1 MTNFE
6 HYTLSKY
13 KMAMLLAMIE
23 EDANNYPNEI
33 NKWFDWLNTEYDT
46 TCSECEED
54 DNIKK
59 YLSAENRENITQ

>member
-6 HYTLSKY
+6 HYISSKY
-13 KMAMLLAMIE
+13 KLAMLLAMTE

-33 NKWFDWLNTEYDT
+33 NKWFEWLNMEYDT

-59 YLSAENRENITQ
+59 YLSAENRGE

>member
-33 NKWFDWLNTEYDT
+33 NKWFEWLNAEYDT

>member
-6 HYTLSKY
+6 HYTSSKY

-33 NKWFDWLNTEYDT
+33 WCHHVLQRNPPRSPWSSSFLP
-46 TCSECEED
+46 
-54 DNIKK
+54 
-59 YLSAENRENITQ
+59 A